1 MRSGAVAGRMAVV
14 EIEDRTVPAD
24 PDVPVRIYRPHP
36 EQGAIVRLHGGGRG
50 SGHGS
55 GGR

>member
-1 MRSGAVAGRMAVV
+1 MAGRMAVV